1 MGAGNFQ
8 AIVAMDLNQLSL
20 ISLGSDHQVIC
31 FMVSKMLILRSLRF
45 TFFLWVLFPF
55 SNFKVVS
62 EIKEVDICVPFSH
75 SVLSDSLRPH

>member
-8 AIVAMDLNQLSL
+8 TIVATDQNQLSL

-55 SNFKVVS
+55 SNFNVVS
-62 EIKEVDICVPFSH
+62 EIKEVDICVQFSH
-75 SVLSDSLRPH
+75 SVVSDPL